1 MNDLL
6 IRRKEISTQISTI
19 FSGFSG
25 KTRRSMFAALPE
37 RIESNDP
44 LIARYYELKDE
55 LEDVEIQLHKI
66 KHPEYY

>member
-1 MNDLL
+1 
-6 IRRKEISTQISTI
+6 
-19 FSGFSG
+19 
-25 KTRRSMFAALPE
+25 MFAALPE